1 MNEVI
6 YFCQHLSLQVYCFL
20 SFCHGFFISRQLD
33 NSRYSHITKAKNKNS
48 LFFIPTRYL
57 VLMMIRITI
66 LSNAMDFLHSQL
78 FISFSWLTK
87 HMYGS
92 ITHIDGLLLENK
104 SLECMRNNDTKFLRE
119 QNII

>member
-1 MNEVI
+1 MNEAI
-6 YFCQHLSLQVYCFL
+6 FFCQHLSLQVYCFL
-20 SFCHGFFISRQLD
+20 SFCHRFLSLG
-33 NSRYSHITKAKNKNS
+33 NWTTVVSHITKAKNKNS
-48 LFFIPTRYL
+48 LLIPTRYL

-66 LSNAMDFLHSQL
+66 LSNTMDFLYSQL

-87 HMYGS
+87 YIYGS

-104 SLECMRNNDTKFLRE
+104 SLECIRNYDTKFLRE